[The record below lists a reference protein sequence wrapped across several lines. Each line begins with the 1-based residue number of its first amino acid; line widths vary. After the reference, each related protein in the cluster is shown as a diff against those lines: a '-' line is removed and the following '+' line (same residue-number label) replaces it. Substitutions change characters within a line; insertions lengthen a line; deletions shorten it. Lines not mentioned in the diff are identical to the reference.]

1 MNKKL
6 KTILKKMPTV
16 IFFLTALPAAAF
28 EESTCIDT
36 NKNGINETVIS
47 SPYDEYL
54 YINSSNGESIKAS
67 NFVIDGYS
75 YFDSVIESENGFN
88 IITKGSDFDAVMSIA
103 IEYTDGQY
111 YVSSTDSKS
120 SYMEQNAIKVNIHCV
135 TNINERYLNLD
146 TSKLAPFLL
155 NYEDKYFNDFC
166 TQTLSSPYPITWF
179 EKKIK
184 ERKIAINKTFIELL
198 LNVYPISM
206 SNVAYYNNIGYYLE
220 KMEKYQLASKVLNEV
235 INNSPDRIVAY
246 LNIGD
251 VYQGLGEKIKVKEY
265 YQHYFNKMSDMG
277 KESKIPSRVI
287 ATLNK
292 HEIQL

>member
-16 IFFLTALPAAAF
+16 IFFLASLPATAL
-28 EESTCIDT
+28 EESTSIDT

-47 SPYDEYL
+47 GPYDEYL
-54 YINSSNGESIKAS
+54 YINSSNGGSLKAS

-75 YFDSVIESENGFN
+75 YFDSVIESKNGFN

-135 TNINERYLNLD
+135 TNINERYLDLD
-146 TSKLAPFLL
+146 ASKLAPFLL
-155 NYEDKYFNDFC
+155 NDGDKYFNDFC
-166 TQTLSSPYPITWF
+166 TQTLSSPYQITWF

-198 LNVYPISM
+198 LNMYPISM

-220 KMEKYQLASKVLNEV
+220 KMKKYQLASKVLNEV

-251 VYQGLGEKIKVKEY
+251 VYQGLGDKIKVKEY
-265 YQHYFNKMSDMG
+265 YQHYFNKMREMG
-277 KESKIPSRVI
+277 KENKIPSRVI

-292 HEIQL
+292 H